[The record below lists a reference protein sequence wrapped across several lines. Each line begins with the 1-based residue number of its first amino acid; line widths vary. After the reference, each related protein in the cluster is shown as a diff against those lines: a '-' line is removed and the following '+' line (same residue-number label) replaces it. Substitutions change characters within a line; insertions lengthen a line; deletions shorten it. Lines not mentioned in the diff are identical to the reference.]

1 MNVKGRFFH
10 RVGFPTSIRIVSF
23 LLLPPSD
30 PLRFRLEL
38 SQSAVI
44 NLPHESMLQTLIL
57 KKVFQFSGHPIQV
70 ITETYLSH
78 LTIFMLTQKSVG

>member
-1 MNVKGRFFH
+1 MIVRGRFFH

-30 PLRFRLEL
+30 LLGFRLEL

-44 NLPHESMLQTLIL
+44 NLPHESMSHTLI
-57 KKVFQFSGHPIQV
+57 
-70 ITETYLSH
+70 
-78 LTIFMLTQKSVG
+78 

>member
-1 MNVKGRFFH
+1 MLVRGLFFH

-44 NLPHESMLQTLIL
+44 NLPHESMSHTLIY
-57 KKVFQFSGHPIQV
+57 KKVFQFFGPPIEV
-70 ITETYLSH
+70 ITEPYLSH